1 MASTGVKHEARNGG
15 RNGKTPRVEE
25 PKNKI
30 KKLTADKIRE
40 NLALISRKNGEIDL
54 TSHGIESIISLDG
67 LQHATKLMLSHNK
80 LTKLSDLKRVQ
91 NITMLKLIDNKLNGE
106 VRSLV
111 SSRVLWFVHVELS
124 LLTWYD
130 MIECVCTGPG

>member
-1 MASTGVKHEARNGG
+1 MASTGPTGTHQAARGNGG
-15 RNGKTPRVEE
+15 RNGKAPRVEE

-40 NLALISRKNGEIDL
+40 HLPQISRKNGEIDL
-54 TSHGIESIISLDG
+54 TGHGIETLISLDG

-80 LTKLSDLKRVQ
+80 LTKLSDMKRVQ

-106 VRSLV
+106 VWLFYYACV
-111 SSRVLWFVHVELS
+111 ACGAWNHRV
-124 LLTWYD
+124 
-130 MIECVCTGPG
+130 